1 MYEIRNSQLHDA
13 AAHAV
18 GQISKRLGLPS
29 YPRPRRSR
37 LFGVVPLWNDA
48 ALGLV
53 YGSSAAA
60 WAGLLAYSANGW
72 MRERSWAVAAVAVV
86 LGVGVCC
93 EIVRINEA
101 TKAEIGCRAPR
112 YDEYPDPR
120 G

>member
-1 MYEIRNSQLHDA
+1 MRFGNSQLHDA

-18 GQISKRLGLPS
+18 SQVSKRLGLPR

-37 LFGVVPLWNDA
+37 LFGGVPVWQDA
-48 ALGLV
+48 ALGVV

-101 TKAEIGCRAPR
+101 TKAEIGRRTPR